1 MKRNCR
7 DSVVPMPIPLRAS
20 HHHAI
25 IMPTMEQSTGQQPAS
40 PSHTQDQRRVLANL
54 TKTPTQAFDA
64 PFRANTSGL
73 FSNNDVNSS
82 RQARDNPSSRLP
94 LQENDISS
102 FST

>member
-1 MKRNCR
+1 
-7 DSVVPMPIPLRAS
+7 
-20 HHHAI
+20 
-25 IMPTMEQSTGQQPAS
+25 MEQSTGQQPAS